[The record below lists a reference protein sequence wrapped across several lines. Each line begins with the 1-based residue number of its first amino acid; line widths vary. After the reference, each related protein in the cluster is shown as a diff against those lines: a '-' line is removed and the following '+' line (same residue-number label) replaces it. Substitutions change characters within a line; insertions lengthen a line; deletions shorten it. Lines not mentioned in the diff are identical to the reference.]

1 MSLPKEIQ
9 NLGELFSSLPGIGP
23 KLSNK
28 IALYMA
34 VSNRKLASSI
44 DLAIQNALNNIVK
57 CEICRN
63 VSTDGVCEICEDTNR
78 DDSIVMI
85 VENSLDLYAIE
96 ETGDFS
102 GKYHVLEGVISPV
115 NGIGPDDL
123 SIDLLLSR
131 VKEGKIKEL
140 IFGLNPNLEGDST
153 TLYIKNELE
162 NLNLDVQTSVLAKGI
177 PTGSNI
183 EFMSSQ
189 TLSDSLKSRKSL

>member
-44 DLAIQNALNNIVK
+44 DLAIQSALNNIVK

>member
-44 DLAIQNALNNIVK
+44 DLAIQSALNNIVK

-183 EFMSSQ
+183 EFMSPQ